1 MTSVAAALRS
11 SVGKKY
17 LMALSGLIWFGF
29 AVGHLTGN
37 YLLLAGREAFDT
49 YAQFLV
55 TLGHGKGIYLA
66 EFALIIVLITH
77 VWNGM
82 QVALFDKTNARPQG
96 YAVNGNAGG
105 SSRKSFRSQSMI
117 WTGFLLLGFLFFH
130 IATLKFGPKEMHTLP
145 HAYEQTEDL
154 YGLVVKRFSEGW
166 YVAIYVLAMT
176 ALGTHLSHGLW
187 SSLQSLGVLHRR
199 SYPAAVTL
207 GTVIAVLLAIGF
219 VALPLLVFTMNDKFA
234 SPAGG
239 LF

>member
-37 YLLLAGREAFDT
+37 YLILAGREAFDT

-66 EFALIIVLITH
+66 EFALVIVLITH
-77 VWNGM
+77 VWNGI
-82 QVALFDKTNARPQG
+82 QVAFFDKKNARPQG
-96 YAVNGNAGG
+96 YAVAGNAGG
-105 SSRKSFRSQSMI
+105 KSRKSFRSQSMI
-117 WTGFLLLGFLFFH
+117 WTGLLLLGFIIFH
-130 IATLKFGPKEMHTLP
+130 ILTLKFGPKEMHTLP
-145 HAYEQTEDL
+145 HAFEQTEDL

-166 YVAIYVLAMT
+166 YVAVYVLAMT

-187 SSLQSLGVLHRR
+187 SSLQSLGLLNRR
-199 SYPAAVTL
+199 SYPAAATL
-207 GTVIAVLLAIGF
+207 GTVVAVVLALGF
-219 VALPLLVFTMNDKFA
+219 VALPLMVFTWNEKFA
-234 SPAGG
+234 AGNGG